1 MYLTKKTILSLIKS
15 GRLIIRPLLDISQVG
30 EVSMDFR
37 IGQDFLVSYLGRDVS
52 IDATGDTKN
61 MPLAT
66 FFDETR
72 RLVGEAF
79 VFHPNQVVLCST
91 LEYVK
96 LPNDIFMSLTTRSSY
111 SRLGFSLSTVIQ
123 PGYCGCISVELTN
136 TGNVPVKV
144 LVGARLLQARFFK
157 VNKKTVY
164 KQDRKYLCQVRP
176 QVSKAL
182 EDAEFKKLKELVK
195 PFKPTMNNGKV

>member
-1 MYLTKKTILSLIKS
+1 MYLARKSIESLIKS
-15 GRLIIRPLLDISQVG
+15 KDLIIRPLLDNDQIG
-30 EVSMDFR
+30 EVSVDFR

-52 IDATGDTKN
+52 IDVTGETKDK
-61 MPLAT
+61 PLNT

-72 RLVGEAF
+72 RMVGEAF

-96 LPNDIFMSLTTRSSY
+96 LPPNVFMSLTTRSSY
-111 SRLGFSLSTVIQ
+111 SRLGFSLSTVVQ
-123 PGYCGCISVELTN
+123 PGYCGCISIELTN

-144 LVGARLLQARFFK
+144 LVGARVLQARFFK
-157 VNKKTVY
+157 INSKAEY
-164 KQDRKYLCQVRP
+164 HQDRKYLCQVRP

-182 EDAEFKKLKELVK
+182 EDKEFERLKELIKTTQGV
-195 PFKPTMNNGKV
+195 P

>member
-1 MYLTKKTILSLIKS
+1 MYLTRKSIESLIESKD
-15 GRLIIRPLLDISQVG
+15 LIIRPLLDRKQIGGVT
-30 EVSMDFR
+30 VDFR
-37 IGQDFLVSYLGRDVS
+37 IGQDFLISYLGRDVS
-52 IDATGDTKN
+52 IDATGETRDK
-61 MPLAT
+61 PLSS

-72 RLVGEAF
+72 RMVGEAF

-96 LPNDIFMSLTTRSSY
+96 LPSNVFMSLTTRSSY
-111 SRLGFSLSTVIQ
+111 SRLGFSLSTVVE

-157 VNKKTVY
+157 VKSKATY
-164 KQDRKYLCQVRP
+164 DQDRKYICQVRP

-182 EDAEFKKLKELVK
+182 EDKEFARLKELIK
-195 PFKPTMNNGKV
+195 TT

>member
-1 MYLTKKTILSLIKS
+1 MYLTKKSILKLISSKE
-15 GRLIIRPLLDISQVG
+15 LVIRPLLEKSQIG

-52 IDATGDTKN
+52 IDVTGETSHK
-61 MPLAT
+61 PLHT

-72 RLVGEAF
+72 RMVGEAF

-96 LPNDIFMSLTTRSSY
+96 LPNNIFMSLTTRSSY
-111 SRLGFSLSTVIQ
+111 SRLGFSLSTVVQ

-144 LVGARLLQARFFK
+144 LVGARLLQARFFRIVGK
-157 VNKKTVY
+157 VTY
-164 KQDRKYLCQVRP
+164 EQDRKYLCQVRP
-176 QVSKAL
+176 QVSRAL
-182 EDAEFKKLKELVK
+182 EDKEFERLKNVVK
-195 PFKPTMNNGKV
+195 TTLRDRG

>member
-1 MYLTKKTILSLIKS
+1 MYLTRNAIQALIDSKKLIV
-15 GRLIIRPLLDISQVG
+15 RPLLDSAQIG

-52 IDATGDTKN
+52 IDATGNEVSK
-61 MPLAT
+61 PLNT

-72 RLVGEAF
+72 RMVGEVF
-79 VFHPNQVVLCST
+79 VFHPHQIVLCST

-96 LPNDIFMSLTTRSSY
+96 LPNNVFMSLTTRSSY
-111 SRLGFSLSTVIQ
+111 SRLGFSLSSVVQ

-157 VNKKTVY
+157 VKANSAY
-164 KQDRKYLCQVRP
+164 LQDRKYLCQVRP
-176 QVSKAL
+176 QVSKAI
-182 EDAEFKKLKELVK
+182 DDSEFRRLKKLIK
-195 PFKPTMNNGKV
+195 PL